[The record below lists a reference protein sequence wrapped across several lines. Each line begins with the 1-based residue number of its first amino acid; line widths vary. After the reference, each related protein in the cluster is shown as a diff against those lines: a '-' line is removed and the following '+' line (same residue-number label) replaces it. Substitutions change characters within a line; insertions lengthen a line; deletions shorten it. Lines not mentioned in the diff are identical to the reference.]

1 MNIAV
6 DTGKVIGCLE
16 WKEDVLQ
23 ETGADY
29 MVIRVSSYS
38 YLPSILEDVHS
49 AFWTPVVVS

>member
-1 MNIAV
+1 MPV

-29 MVIRVSSYS
+29 LVIRVSL
-38 YLPSILEDVHS
+38 YLRSILEDVHS
-49 AFWTPVVVS
+49 AFWMPIAVS